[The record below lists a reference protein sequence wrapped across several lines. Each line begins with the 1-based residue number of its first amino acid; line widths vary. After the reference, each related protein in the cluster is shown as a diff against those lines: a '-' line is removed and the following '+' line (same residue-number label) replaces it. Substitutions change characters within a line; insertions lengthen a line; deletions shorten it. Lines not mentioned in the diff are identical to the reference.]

1 MKGSFSDVPADAL
14 ALTIQAPE
22 GWAYHLLWYVSMAL
36 FALASLGGGVLCWY
50 GGRSKGRRLPL
61 AGEPRPGWLKRHAWP
76 RSLGL
81 GLLWSVAFPA
91 TALLALFA
99 PDLLLPAGQQSDTY
113 WKAWPAF
120 GAIILVVPLFF
131 VGFVLAQSTA
141 IVTHQRNHSAA
152 QGRDQVEQR

>member
-1 MKGSFSDVPADAL
+1 MHCS
-14 ALTIQAPE
+14 
-22 GWAYHLLWYVSMAL
+22 VST
-36 FALASLGGGVLCWY
+36 ASPRCIINWPM
-50 GGRSKGRRLPL
+50 SWRLPL

-91 TALLALFA
+91 TSLLALFA

-120 GAIILVVPLFF
+120 GAIVLAVPLFF
-131 VGFVLAQSTA
+131 VGIVLAQSTA
-141 IVTHQRNHSAA
+141 IVTHQREHSAA
-152 QGRDQVEQR
+152 QGRHQVRQR